1 MDNDMTHLTTR
12 EAATQSGK
20 SHQQIQRLI
29 RGGKLSAKRNG
40 SGNYQIEKSEFYR
53 VFPDAFSERHDASFY
68 TNMIHY
74 RRINDV
80 THLEAIIAEKIQ
92 QNEFLKEQLELST
105 KQIEFAHK
113 QLESA
118 TLEKNRLLDTISNQ
132 QKLIEH
138 QSGKKARKKLFGL
151 F

>member
-1 MDNDMTHLTTR
+1 MDNNMTRLTTR

-29 RGGKLSAKRNG
+29 RGGKLSAKKDE
-40 SGNYQIEKSEFYR
+40 SGNYLIEKSEFYR
-53 VFPDAFSERHDASFY
+53 VFPGTFSERHNTSFDS
-68 TNMIHY
+68 NMTHQ
-74 RRINDV
+74 RRINDI
-80 THLEAIIAEKIQ
+80 THLETMLSEKIQ
-92 QNEFLKEQLELST
+92 QNEFLKKQLELSS
-105 KQIEFAHK
+105 KQLEFAHT

-118 TLEKNRLLDTISNQ
+118 TLEKTRLLDTIGNQ

-138 QSGKKARKKLFGL
+138 QNNKKTRKKLFGL

>member
-1 MDNDMTHLTTR
+1 MDNNMTHLTTR
-12 EAATQSGK
+12 EAAAQSGK

-29 RGGKLSAKRNG
+29 RGGKLSAERNE

-53 VFPDAFSERHDASFY
+53 VFPDAFSERQDTSFNA
-68 TNMIHY
+68 NMMHHG
-74 RRINDV
+74 RINDV
-80 THLEAIIAEKIQ
+80 THLEAMLAEKIR
-92 QNEFLKEQLELST
+92 QNEFLKEQLELSI
-105 KQIEFAHK
+105 KQIEFAHT

-118 TLEKNRLLDTISNQ
+118 TLEKTRLLDTISNQ

-138 QSGKKARKKLFGL
+138 QSCKKERKKLFGL

>member
-1 MDNDMTHLTTR
+1 MTHLTTR
-12 EAATQSGK
+12 EAAAQSGK

-29 RGGKLSAKRNG
+29 RGGKLSAERNE

-53 VFPDAFSERHDASFY
+53 VFPSAFSERHDASFDA
-68 TNMIHY
+68 NMMHH
-74 RRINDV
+74 RRINDIA
-80 THLEAIIAEKIQ
+80 HLEEMLAEKIR

-105 KQIEFAHK
+105 KQIEFAHT

-118 TLEKNRLLDTISNQ
+118 TLEKTRLLDTISNQ

-138 QSGKKARKKLFGL
+138 QSGKKTRKKLFGL